1 MRPIVEIFQE
11 VVNRVESNVLGSL
24 QALDSKIEGVHYE
37 HGHPLEIVETL
48 KQKDK
53 SQTYRFQKYPLIAL
67 FQDFAEVKGP
77 IGFERE
83 VNLHLIIAKGT
94 KSEYKAKD
102 RYEHNF
108 KPFLYPVYES
118 FLEEINR
125 EKRFQT
131 YGSNRIE
138 HTKWDRLFWGRNGLF
153 GNQSNVFNDFLDV
166 IEIKNLKLKINLET
180 C

>member
-1 MRPIVEIFQE
+1 
-11 VVNRVESNVLGSL
+11 L
-24 QALDSKIEGVHYE
+24 
-37 HGHPLEIVETL
+37 ETL

-118 FLEEINR
+118 LLEEINR